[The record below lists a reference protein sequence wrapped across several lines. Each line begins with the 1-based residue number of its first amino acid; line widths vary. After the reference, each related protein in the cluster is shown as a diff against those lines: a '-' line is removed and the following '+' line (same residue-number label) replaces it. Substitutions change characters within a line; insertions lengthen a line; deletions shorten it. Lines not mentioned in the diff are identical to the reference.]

1 VDRDDRA
8 SEKVIVEKL
17 AAEIS
22 ATEGRLEI
30 LVNAGTTRVI
40 PRPDLRALDRTSIL
54 CGARLARWPVSG
66 RLAISRSAGPAS
78 LPKAT
83 TTFAPGLPP
92 RRRTV
97 AAFRALLPPGDER
110 HSSAKHAHAG

>member
-83 TTFAPGLPP
+83 TTLWDGN
-92 RRRTV
+92 RYT
-97 AAFRALLPPGDER
+97 DQ
-110 HSSAKHAHAG
+110 